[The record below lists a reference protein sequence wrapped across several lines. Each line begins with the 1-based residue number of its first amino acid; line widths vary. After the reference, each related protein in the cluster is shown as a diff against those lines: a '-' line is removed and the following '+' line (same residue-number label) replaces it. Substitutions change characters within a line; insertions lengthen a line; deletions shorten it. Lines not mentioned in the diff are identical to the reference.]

1 MQQFDREPQYTEAN
15 PGEIVIMPCRV
26 FNKKGQCVWQKDGKV
41 CLMFSSIF
49 QRRSSPSSFHQ
60 NSNQIFT
67 FLTFSLCVCAG
78 ICVCVCVEPFGPL
91 RIRMNSPSEFT
102 LGNTNGLAHLIW
114 AIAAYGYPPPEPI
127 WMPVNGNARYFLHNC
142 FNYFFPSNKKKKK
155 NKIKKKN

>member
-1 MQQFDREPQYTEAN
+1 
-15 PGEIVIMPCRV
+15 
-26 FNKKGQCVWQKDGKV
+26 
-41 CLMFSSIF
+41 
-49 QRRSSPSSFHQ
+49 
-60 NSNQIFT
+60 
-67 FLTFSLCVCAG
+67 
-78 ICVCVCVEPFGPL
+78 
-91 RIRMNSPSEFT
+91 MNSPSEFT